1 MEGSLYAH
9 SSNCLLL
16 AGLLLGYLAGCNS
29 PPKEAP
35 RAAVD
40 KQPVVFASR
49 TFDPASPPSDM
60 PPLGTGEEAE
70 CDSNFLSNASVAA
83 NTQKMDSTHAMV
95 TITRIDVTLQLKITI
110 WAPANATPHVIEHE
124 EGHRQIAEYYYGTAD
139 EIAQRVAAPYVGE
152 KFEVTGADLNAESVK
167 LLEKLAA
174 EITDKYNK
182 QLNPGP
188 TQLLYDSIT
197 DHGRNEVVVKDA
209 VASAI
214 KNVVAESPRPALV
227 PGN

>member
-1 MEGSLYAH
+1 MSWRR
-9 SSNCLLL
+9 SICVLL
-16 AGLLLGYLAGCNS
+16 AGGVLGWLAGCS
-29 PPKEAP
+29 SGPKEAP
-35 RAAVD
+35 RATID
-40 KQPVVFASR
+40 KQPVAFASR
-49 TFDPASPPSDM
+49 TFDPANSPADM

-95 TITRIDVTLQLKITI
+95 TITRINVTLQLKVTI

-124 EGHRQIAEYYYGTAD
+124 EGHHQIAEYYYRTAD
-139 EIAQRVAAPYVGE
+139 AIAQRIAMPYLGE
-152 KFEVTGADLNAESVK
+152 KFEVAGTNLDGESSK

-174 EITDKYNK
+174 EVTDKYNK
-182 QLNPGP
+182 ELNPEP

-197 DHGRNEVVVKDA
+197 DHGRNDVVVKDA

-214 KNVVAESPRPALV
+214 KNVVAEAPRPAIA